1 MNLEYYRNFATIV
14 DCGTISAAAGKLLIA
29 QSALSTQLKKKFQIV

>member
-1 MNLEYYRNFATIV
+1 MNLEYYKNFVAIV

-29 QSALSTQLKKKFQIV
+29 QSPLSTQ